1 MTARG
6 RDPRG
11 WQTGHL
17 ANNSSQEV
25 PAPVRTDD
33 VDAFYVARGDG
44 TFASTGHTAGP
55 WTPDAQ
61 HLGPP
66 SALLARA
73 IEQVPADRPTQI
85 ARVTVE
91 ILGPV
96 PLADLTVRARLTR
109 PGRSVELLAAELATG
124 DRVVATASA
133 WRIAR
138 ADSGPVAAGV
148 ALLRNRLYAVLAA
161 CAGALAA
168 VGADWVADLPNGLDT
183 ELGRNYVLDDA
194 GAQQLSLA
202 RVVLADPHT
211 VILDEATALLDPRTA
226 RQTEQSLAAV
236 LHGRT
241 VIAIAHRLQTAHDS
255 DRIAVMEK
263 GELVELGT
271 HDELVTAGG
280 TYGKLWR
287 TWHAEPEEPS
297 TG

>member
-138 ADSGPVAAGV
+138 ADSGPVAAGQADRLPTWDGV
-148 ALLRNRLYAVLAA
+148 AATGRPQGWSPGYIDAMEFRPLVGGLHVPGPSCAWMRQRIPLVAGEEPTGLQRLLTVADSGNGLSNRLNPSQWWFINTDLTVHIQREPAGDWIGLDANTVVGPDGVGTATSVLHDQD
-161 CAGALAA
+161 GQVA
-168 VGADWVADLPNGLDT
+168 VGA
-183 ELGRNYVLDDA
+183 
-194 GAQQLSLA
+194 Q
-202 RVVLADPHT
+202 
-211 VILDEATALLDPRTA
+211 ALMVRPR
-226 RQTEQSLAAV
+226 
-236 LHGRT
+236 
-241 VIAIAHRLQTAHDS
+241 
-255 DRIAVMEK
+255 
-263 GELVELGT
+263 
-271 HDELVTAGG
+271 
-280 TYGKLWR
+280 
-287 TWHAEPEEPS
+287 
-297 TG
+297 